1 MKEKDQLFAAS
12 IIIAIIFNY
21 VSAFT
26 IMKALQNTKSSW
38 VPGNVIQL
46 NLYSISPALVL
57 IAPFIVTP
65 LLYKIYKSKNNIG
78 LVLAGLWTG
87 ILGFDLVVRLYLHI

>member
-1 MKEKDQLFAAS
+1 MREKDQLFAGS

-26 IMKALQNTKSSW
+26 IMKALQHTKSGW
-38 VPGNVIQL
+38 TPGSLIQL
-46 NLYSISPALVL
+46 NLYAISPALVL
-57 IAPFIVTP
+57 AAPFLVAP
-65 LLYKIYKSKNNIG
+65 LLYKMYKWKESIG